1 MISHVFFAVGLLM
14 GFCALAGYSCIRV
27 GALRDD
33 EWD

>member
-1 MISHVFFAVGLLM
+1 MMPHVLLAVGLLM
-14 GFCALAGYSCIRV
+14 GFCALVGYSCIRV